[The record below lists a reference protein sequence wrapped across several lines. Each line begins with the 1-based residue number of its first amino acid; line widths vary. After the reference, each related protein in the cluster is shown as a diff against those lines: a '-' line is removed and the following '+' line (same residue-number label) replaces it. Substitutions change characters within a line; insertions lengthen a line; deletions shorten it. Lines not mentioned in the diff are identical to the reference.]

1 MPSTLTASPDALL
14 TGDHQ
19 LVPPLPVDGTTYL
32 EPRIVGWD
40 GYGYLVGDANA
51 AALISDLL
59 ELPNVGTTLAEPEV
73 VGETKLAYTGS
84 SGTSWNVPVPTTVGG
99 DTSASRV
106 KAGDLAIVD
115 CISQESV
122 DVATPATPATWQTRG
137 SWGSATGFIPRVTR
151 FFKAMSGGETGTL
164 VTVATASARFHFS
177 VRIIRGVDL
186 SSYFAAAAAQSLT
199 GQSGS
204 VNPPSL
210 TTTADGALVEVFVAA
225 NVFPNGADD
234 YGQAMAPAG
243 FTLAQNYLPDERGAA
258 SHTKIRA
265 TAGAEDAGALGRTF
279 DNWTIVVD
287 AYRPATNSGLTL
299 LVASLASDPTATGV
313 PGTTPTLAHNEKQTV
328 TSVLPSG
335 TFTLSWNGQTTA
347 AINWNDSAATIQT
360 RLRDLSNIG
369 ATDVVCTGGPLPG
382 NPVVVEFQ
390 SALANQDVALITASS
405 GSVTIA
411 ETQKGHPTVTFTW
424 EGSVN
429 CPRWLDGPAWENG
442 SAPQINFWSATPS
455 NYIAGTKLSVTA
467 SDHGANN
474 TVSALLLV
482 IADALVSNPI
492 SDTFGSSVG
501 ALAQSQA
508 TFGAITPALA
518 GSKIL
523 AILGIS
529 TGALYTA
536 DPNPTVPARYSRAA
550 QIQSD
555 RSVLD
560 VFVSPPVA
568 ATADTPKPVQWTG
581 SQDFVT
587 GLMAIQPKGSAGSL
601 TLPQVLADTSAY
613 SYADIT
619 IALGALYEVLEF
631 DLSAI
636 PANAVITGAS
646 LEIEH
651 SASAKSYLR
660 AVLVGIDA
668 GGEIYPCSELRA
680 GGYPTENPTSIQTI
694 TTGTWV
700 ETADGTALTD
710 FDRLG
715 VALFSTSR
723 NPAVTSHKVY
733 TVSAVV
739 EYEPGGPVVSGV
751 VGPTAPGD
759 VASWEYT
766 SDAGLAQTHVQ
777 VRIRHGA
784 TQLEG
789 VVADSYPANPL
800 NPSTGNILYD
810 SGKLPGSLRRTLEI
824 TDLPL
829 SRGSMTISVR
839 AWTRLASGREIVSD
853 WATANFDITG
863 SPVAGGTQST
873 QPAFQAAT
881 GAVAVTVAAPAA
893 VSRAWLVRSTD
904 GGTTWT
910 LAGPFTV
917 TPSATNVL
925 QDYEAPLAEAT
936 LRYQVSFDAG
946 PMTETGTPVAIGS
959 GDISTAISSW
969 YLLAPNAG
977 ALSMPID
984 VADFDT
990 ERPRSVVISDGPEET
1005 VVLAGPDLGRRIQ
1018 LTLRAS
1024 TRAEREDLDAI
1035 LGSGE
1040 ELRLVS
1046 ILGRSWWVKPGSGIR
1061 ERMLKWM
1068 ALPTETTRLRD
1079 AHTLTV
1085 TMVQTRRS

>member
-1 MPSTLTASPDALL
+1 MPSTLTARPSAVL

-32 EPRIVGWD
+32 PPRLMGWD
-40 GYGYLVGDANA
+40 GYGYLAGDGNA

-59 ELPNVGTTLAEPEV
+59 ELPNIGTTLTEPEV

-106 KAGDLAIVD
+106 KAGDLAVVD

-122 DVATPATPATWQTRG
+122 DVAVPATPATWQTRG

-151 FFKAMSGGETGTL
+151 FFKMMSGGETGTL

-177 VRIIRGVDL
+177 VRIIRGVDI
-186 SSYFAAAAAQSLT
+186 SSYFAAAAAASLT

-243 FTLAQNYLPDERGAA
+243 FDLVQNYLPDERGAA
-258 SHTKIRA
+258 SHTKIRT

-299 LVASLASDPTATGV
+299 LVASLVSDPTATAV
-313 PGTTPTLAHNEKQTV
+313 PGTTPSLAHNEKQTV

-369 ATDVVCTGGPLPG
+369 ATDVVCTGGPLPT

-405 GSVTIA
+405 GSVTIT
-411 ETQKGHPTVTFTW
+411 ETQKGHPTVTFAW

-455 NYIAGTKLSVTA
+455 SYVAGTKLSVTA

-492 SDTFGSSVG
+492 SDTFGSAVG
-501 ALAQSQA
+501 LLAQTQA
-508 TFGAITPALA
+508 TFGAITPTLA
-518 GSKIL
+518 GSRIL
-523 AILGIS
+523 AILGLS
-529 TGALYTA
+529 TAALYTA
-536 DPNPTVPARYSRAA
+536 DPNPTVPARMARAA

-560 VFVSPPVA
+560 MFISPPVP
-568 ATADTPKPVQWTG
+568 ATADTPRPVQWTG

-587 GLMAIQPKGSAGSL
+587 GLMALQPAGSAGSL
-601 TLPQVLADTSAY
+601 TLDEVLGDDATQT
-613 SYADIT
+613 YAEIT
-619 IALGALYEVLEF
+619 AALGSLYEVVEV
-631 DLSAI
+631 DLSAV
-636 PANAVITGAS
+636 PANGVITGAS

-651 SASAKSYLR
+651 AADGQSYLR

-668 GGEIYPCSELRA
+668 GGEIFPCAELRS
-680 GGYPTENPTSIQTI
+680 GGYPTAATGNVQTV

-700 ETADGTALTD
+700 ETADGTSLTE

-715 VALFSTSR
+715 IALFSTTR

-733 TVSAVV
+733 KAVVVV

-751 VGPTAPGD
+751 VGPGTAGD
-759 VASWEYT
+759 AAVWEYS

-789 VVADSYPANPL
+789 VVADSYPTNPL
-800 NPSTGNILYD
+800 SPATGNILYD

-824 TDLPL
+824 TDVPL

-839 AWTRLASGREIVSD
+839 AWARLASGREIVSD

-863 SPVAGGTQST
+863 SPATAGTQST
-873 QPAFQAAT
+873 QPAFNAAT
-881 GAVAVTVAAPAA
+881 GAVSVTVVAPAA
-893 VSRAWLVRSTD
+893 VSRAWLARSTD
-904 GGTTWT
+904 SGTTWEIG
-910 LAGPFTV
+910 GPFTV

-925 QDYEAPLAEAT
+925 ADFEAPLAEPT

-946 PMTETGTPVAIGS
+946 PMTETSAPVAVGS

-969 YLLAPNAG
+969 YLLAPNAP
-977 ALSMPID
+977 ALSIPID

-1005 VVLAGPDLGRRIQ
+1005 VVMVGPDLGRRIQ
-1018 LTLRAS
+1018 IVLRAK
-1024 TRAEREDLDAI
+1024 TAAERAALDAI
-1035 LGSGE
+1035 LSSGE

-1046 ILGRSWWVKPGSGIR
+1046 ILGRAWWVKPGSGIR
-1061 ERMLKWM
+1061 EKMLKWM
-1068 ALPTETTRLRD
+1068 ALPTETTTLRD
-1079 AHTLTV
+1079 AHTMALTL
-1085 TMVQTRRS
+1085 VQTRRS